1 MKNQNSKIRS
11 QKYKAKIIMAVMLN
25 LFQHLGIVIASVSEA
40 ISTQI
45 AASPPAPRNDVPSYK
60 VLVCSFDFCVMTFK
74 FMQI

>member
-1 MKNQNSKIRS
+1 
-11 QKYKAKIIMAVMLN
+11 MLN